1 MINNDIIITITTKII
16 INNDNNFMR
25 KLPSRYVVSREDLT
39 TIK

>member
-1 MINNDIIITITTKII
+1 MINKEIIITTTTTI

-25 KLPSRYVVSREDLT
+25 KLPSHYVVSRENLT

>member
-1 MINNDIIITITTKII
+1 MINNEIITTTTTTII

-25 KLPSRYVVSREDLT
+25 KLPSHYVVSREDLT